1 MFDLHRGIESV
12 CSLSIVYSMSLPIS
26 LLGRVQ
32 GDSASMER
40 FPKKML
46 LFVLELTSGDV
57 EILTLERGFVLFA
70 GRSLF

>member
-1 MFDLHRGIESV
+1 MFYLHRGIESV
-12 CSLSIVYSMSLPIS
+12 WSLSIAYLMSLPIS

-40 FPKKML
+40 FQKML
-46 LFVLELTSGDV
+46 LFVRELTGGDV